1 MTKTSK
7 KVLSLFLSFVLVFS
21 LTFAF
26 AMTLNT
32 YAALNVDGA
41 KQIALSDAGLTAN
54 KVTFT
59 QARLDG
65 KEFDI
70 EFRYGQAEYDYEIAS
85 SGEILSFS
93 YDSNKRAA
101 GSKKLNADAA
111 ENKALAYVG
120 AKAADVER
128 LRSEYD
134 DNEYEVSFVYGE
146 REYDVT
152 VSAVDGTVLEYDYE
166 VVQTSGGI
174 IAAVSAFFQRIIA
187 FFTGFF
193 A

>member
-1 MTKTSK
+1 MTKTIK
-7 KVLSLFLSFVLVFS
+7 KALSLFLSIV
-21 LTFAF
+21 LTFTLTIAF

-32 YAALNVDGA
+32 YAALNIDSA
-41 KQIALSDAGLTAN
+41 KQIALSDTGLTAD

-59 QARLDG
+59 HAGLDG

-70 EFRYGQAEYDYEIAS
+70 EFRYGQAEYDYEIS
-85 SGEILSFS
+85 NSGEILSFS
-93 YDSNKRAA
+93 YDSNKRVA

-120 AKAADVER
+120 AKSANVER
-128 LRSEYD
+128 LHSEYD

-174 IAAVSAFFQRIIA
+174 ISVISAFFQRIIA